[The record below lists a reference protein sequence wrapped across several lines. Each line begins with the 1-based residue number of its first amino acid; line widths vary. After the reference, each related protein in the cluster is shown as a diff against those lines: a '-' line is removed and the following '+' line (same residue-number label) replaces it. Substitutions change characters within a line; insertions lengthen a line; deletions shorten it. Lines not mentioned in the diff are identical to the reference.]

1 MKVVRLENNIVKE
14 IIPEYALPVEKWY
27 GPEFASKCK
36 EAPDEVEQRWVYN
49 EETQIF
55 CSPESLIKIEDAMKA
70 KSTELST
77 ACNLAITQGIDVETS
92 NGQDHFNLS
101 LEDQSNINNLFRVVE
116 LGGTEYP
123 YQADNGT
130 CSIYTAEDIAKIY
143 IATQSH
149 ITQQLTYYHAL
160 VEYIKTLEDIETVDG
175 IYYGI
180 ELPEE
185 YQADVEAKLAIAQAQ
200 MEAIVARLNQ
210 ISGNGTES

>member
-1 MKVVRLENNIVKE
+1 MNITKPQLPPKLGYIE
-14 IIPEYALPVEKWY
+14 IEINGERYYKSIATGQILGQETI
-27 GPEFASKCK
+27 
-36 EAPDEVEQRWVYN
+36 EQ
-49 EETQIF
+49 
-55 CSPESLIKIEDAMKA
+55 IKKDKTAG
-70 KSTELST
+70 LSA
-77 ACNLAITQGIDVETS
+77 ACNLAITQGIDIETS
-92 NGQDHFNLS
+92 HGQDHFNLS

-130 CSIYTAEDIAKIY
+130 CTIYTAKDIAKIY

-160 VEYIKTLEDIETVDG
+160 VEYIETLEDIETVEG

-185 YQADVEAKLAIAQAQ
+185 YQADVEAKLAVAKTQ
-200 MEAIVARLNQ
+200 MEAIVAKLNQ
-210 ISGNGTES
+210 VSGSGTES